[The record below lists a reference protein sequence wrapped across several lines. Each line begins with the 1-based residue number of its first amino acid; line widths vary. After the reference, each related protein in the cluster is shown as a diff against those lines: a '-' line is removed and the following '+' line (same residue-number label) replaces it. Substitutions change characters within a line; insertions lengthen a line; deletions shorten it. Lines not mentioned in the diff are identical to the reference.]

1 LRFRAEAK
9 RRILTATPGSKEL
22 DERGL
27 PRLQYHIVKVAGDE
41 VDDGG
46 SGTRAK
52 DSQ

>member
-1 LRFRAEAK
+1 MRFRAEAK
-9 RRILTATPGSKEL
+9 RRILTATPRSKEL

-27 PRLQYHIVKVAGDE
+27 ARLQYHIVEVARDE
-41 VDDGG
+41 VDDSG